1 MQCRRIFMK
10 MKGGADS
17 EVSATTNKLRCIKTK
32 EMPNFIQRV
41 DGRGDWAIEKM
52 SPSNVR
58 INEHKMLKKIVIRV
72 FLVSLQARKVNI
84 LVIQVHASIS
94 LTSLSD

>member
-32 EMPNFIQRV
+32 GMPNFIQRV
-41 DGRGDWAIEKM
+41 DGSGDWAK
-52 SPSNVR
+52 
-58 INEHKMLKKIVIRV
+58 
-72 FLVSLQARKVNI
+72 
-84 LVIQVHASIS
+84 
-94 LTSLSD
+94 